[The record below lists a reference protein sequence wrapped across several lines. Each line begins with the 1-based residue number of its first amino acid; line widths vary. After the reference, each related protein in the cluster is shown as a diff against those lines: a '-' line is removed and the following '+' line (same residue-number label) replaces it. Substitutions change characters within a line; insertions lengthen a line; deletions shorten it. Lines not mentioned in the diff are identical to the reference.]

1 MADQGKPQGTLTT
14 SQLKTIKVVAIDSTA
29 LDPKKIKKFYVEP
42 FVTVTTI
49 PIRKKTK

>member
-29 LDPKKIKKFYVEP
+29 LDPKDKEILCRAICY
-42 FVTVTTI
+42 
-49 PIRKKTK
+49 